1 MSEYDE
7 LVKGAR
13 AWKVGPFDDYAEKV
27 ALVGDLCDAIEAL
40 VGEVKELTADVDAL
54 IADVS
59 SLGDNLDKVAA
70 ERDYFRDAF
79 RDCANR
85 EAVILQREA
94 DRAKASQ
101 AEVERLK
108 GVLGEV
114 KRRSQIDPGPLPHE
128 SQVLVKLQS
137 CFEIARSALEAK
149 P

>member
-40 VGEVKELTADVDAL
+40 VGDVKELTADVDAL

-59 SLGDNLDKVAA
+59 SLGDNLDKVAG

-79 RDCANR
+79 KDCANR
-85 EAVILQREA
+85 EAMILQREA
-94 DRAKASQ
+94 ERARASQ
-101 AEVERLK
+101 SEVERLK
-108 GVLGEV
+108 GVLGDI
-114 KRRSQIDPGPLPHE
+114 KRNADCGCDPGLFRWQTL
-128 SQVLVKLQS
+128 S
-137 CFEIARSALEAK
+137 EITKALEAK

>member
-40 VGEVKELTADVDAL
+40 AGDVKELTADVDAL

-79 RDCANR
+79 KDCANR
-85 EAVILQREA
+85 EAMILQREA
-94 DRAKASQ
+94 ERARASQ
-101 AEVERLK
+101 SEVERLK
-108 GVLGEV
+108 GVLARMREGLELIANGATGYLD
-114 KRRSQIDPGPLPHE
+114 RDSELAA
-128 SQVLVKLQS
+128 
-137 CFEIARSALEAK
+137 IARVALEAK